1 MSGGFSTDGSKWGVY
16 KDSFAPPPPSRIVK
30 AWERAP
36 RTATAPRLHGQ
47 KVWKRPGLRSHDNK
61 ENHEAAQAE
70 LLKGGLGSRKR
81 ARIQGAKENI
91 SDPKWLDNAV
101 AGDISGDAPGIV
113 EDEARLSKSC
123 EEVDALQ
130 RIPRKRTNADH
141 ILTPRKPL
149 QKRSSSEANLVLSP
163 LKVLLSPEKQKNRRK
178 SVRKSFRRTSLI
190 SQDIQA
196 ASPRRESSRQSEL
209 FDISMFSD
217 VAELPE
223 TIATNIISP
232 VVKAKVNVPE
242 MEHVDFR
249 VELPTEGTINTPPR
263 LRIEL
268 DSQEKS
274 VIELEADLLAR
285 EEMEATHSV
294 FLAEDSNQATEES
307 VDNSEA
313 TSMISV
319 SAPQSLREKATVA
332 TVSEEKTEN
341 AENESISAPQR
352 HFLTTDESLPSP
364 TAVNTPVKVAAKRR
378 PATEKP
384 ATRHTTRVTRRSLRQ
399 PDLFSIE
406 PLRVTR
412 SRSPRKRAVLV
423 DITPVKMKTYHEGES
438 DSDDEAIHQ
447 QLFDCPSPRKASRD
461 IPSADNS
468 IPNLDLS
475 TKENADESRQQSE
488 LAEPTEPNS
497 QEETSETPTSSNSAM
512 VMASEVQTTTD
523 SVQAE
528 TTSEVPSEIDQ
539 IPEIDQGYAQTN
551 VTPPSE
557 AVASSI
563 HAGSPSPVRPA
574 LVHFEPTE
582 DDSILSNDPFTE
594 ECQEDST
601 LPIDGCEDL
610 ESTLES
616 FELMEPIT
624 ISLSTN
630 TAVEHGSEHDDD
642 ASEDMTENITVEVAV
657 DTTQELKLGSYD
669 EDDTD
674 VLFNFLTRVKA
685 DKAAKADKEPI
696 KRKRSLPHSPI
707 RLSLG
712 DEGVDELAS
721 PEIVQKDPFDV
732 SLPSESPKKR
742 RKTSKAPRN
751 DEDGTEPQSFR
762 RSGRTRLPVTKSMLP
777 APNFIS
783 IGRPNGDTTVNLK
796 KDHDRELASLTRNN
810 TRKNKG
816 AALHPQA
823 LLLKQAGGKE
833 SPASRHKALKEV
845 FDEKAHKKQGKKK
858 KTVVWAEELTQF
870 QSVEKKEIVAAAQG
884 KSVEVAKVEI
894 KLEPVKE
901 PEMVKEA
908 AAPVEEKKEA
918 KKSSIPRV
926 SMKSKIALGMAVN
939 GTPARKMRKR
949 L

>member
-1 MSGGFSTDGSKWGVY
+1 
-16 KDSFAPPPPSRIVK
+16 
-30 AWERAP
+30 
-36 RTATAPRLHGQ
+36 
-47 KVWKRPGLRSHDNK
+47 
-61 ENHEAAQAE
+61 
-70 LLKGGLGSRKR
+70 
-81 ARIQGAKENI
+81 
-91 SDPKWLDNAV
+91 
-101 AGDISGDAPGIV
+101 
-113 EDEARLSKSC
+113 
-123 EEVDALQ
+123 
-130 RIPRKRTNADH
+130 
-141 ILTPRKPL
+141 
-149 QKRSSSEANLVLSP
+149 
-163 LKVLLSPEKQKNRRK
+163 
-178 SVRKSFRRTSLI
+178 
-190 SQDIQA
+190 
-196 ASPRRESSRQSEL
+196 
-209 FDISMFSD
+209 
-217 VAELPE
+217 
-223 TIATNIISP
+223 
-232 VVKAKVNVPE
+232 
-242 MEHVDFR
+242 
-249 VELPTEGTINTPPR
+249 
-263 LRIEL
+263 
-268 DSQEKS
+268 
-274 VIELEADLLAR
+274 
-285 EEMEATHSV
+285 
-294 FLAEDSNQATEES
+294 
-307 VDNSEA
+307 
-313 TSMISV
+313 
-319 SAPQSLREKATVA
+319 
-332 TVSEEKTEN
+332 
-341 AENESISAPQR
+341 
-352 HFLTTDESLPSP
+352 
-364 TAVNTPVKVAAKRR
+364 
-378 PATEKP
+378 
-384 ATRHTTRVTRRSLRQ
+384 
-399 PDLFSIE
+399 
-406 PLRVTR
+406 
-412 SRSPRKRAVLV
+412 
-423 DITPVKMKTYHEGES
+423 
-438 DSDDEAIHQ
+438 
-447 QLFDCPSPRKASRD
+447 
-461 IPSADNS
+461 
-468 IPNLDLS
+468 
-475 TKENADESRQQSE
+475 
-488 LAEPTEPNS
+488 
-497 QEETSETPTSSNSAM
+497 M

-601 LPIDGCEDL
+601 LPIDG
-610 ESTLES
+610 S
-616 FELMEPIT
+616 
-624 ISLSTN
+624 
-630 TAVEHGSEHDDD
+630 VEHGSEHDDD